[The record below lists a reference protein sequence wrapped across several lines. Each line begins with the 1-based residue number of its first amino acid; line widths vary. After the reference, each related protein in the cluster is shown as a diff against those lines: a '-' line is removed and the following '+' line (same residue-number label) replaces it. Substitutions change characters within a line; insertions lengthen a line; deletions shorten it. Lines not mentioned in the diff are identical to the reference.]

1 MSRVQRLS
9 AFVAD
14 QIAAGEVVER
24 PASIVKELLENSLD
38 AGAQQIEVR
47 TEAGGVDLV
56 WVRDSGGGIHA
67 DDLPLA
73 LQRHA
78 TSKINSADDLI
89 GIDSLGFRG
98 EALASV
104 ASVAKVK
111 IASAIAAEDGGWF
124 VETHGGEPQNSG
136 PTAHPQGTTVE
147 VRDLFY
153 NTPARRKFL
162 KAERTEVSQID
173 QMLRRLSLAH
183 MDVGFSLAQAR
194 TTGSSGRVSRPLMLA
209 SGDPL
214 DRLSRVVSADFVEN
228 SVYID
233 ESNHDLRLYGWVG
246 LPHHNRR
253 QMDQQFFYVNGRA
266 IRDKLVGHAIRQA
279 YSDVMFHGR
288 HAVYVLYLQVPADG
302 VDVNVHPTKHE
313 VRFRDARQVHD
324 FIFSGLNRAL
334 RDLRPSKKLQADARG
349 ELETDS
355 RPGANPALFAAR
367 PSLSSPTSPN
377 QQRHM
382 PLSAP
387 TNDQPVGG
395 LAQLVYEHEQKSGVA
410 AAGNSDVAAEQ
421 RGQWSQARG
430 DHGDKQLGPS
440 AQTESGAHPLG
451 YAIAQLHGVYILAQ
465 NSQGL
470 VVVDAHAAHERIV
483 YEQMKQAQAR
493 DGIARQRL
501 LVPLTFNVSEHE
513 ANIVEECIEQ
523 LDAAGLMVERMG
535 QASVVVREVPVLLA
549 KANIQ
554 KMVQDLLAELM
565 EFGTSDSVAR
575 SNFDVLATLACRGSV
590 RANRQLTIT
599 EMNALLRSMEVTENA
614 GLCNHGRPTFVQ
626 RSMAELDRLFLRGQ

>member
-1 MSRVQRLS
+1 MGRVKRLS
-9 AFVAD
+9 SFVAD

-38 AGAQQIEVR
+38 AGASKVEVR

-56 WVRDSGGGIHA
+56 WVRDNGGGIHA

-78 TSKINSADDLI
+78 TSKIASAEDLL

-111 IASAIAAEDGGWF
+111 LQSATSADGGGWF
-124 VETHGGEPQNSG
+124 VECHGGQTLDSG
-136 PTAHPQGTTVE
+136 PAAHPMGTTVE

-162 KAERTEVSQID
+162 KAERTEVNQID

-183 MDVGFSLAQAR
+183 IDVGFSLAQAR
-194 TTGSSGRVSRPLMLA
+194 TTGSSGRVQQPLTLA
-209 SGDPL
+209 AGNPE
-214 DRLSRVVSADFVEN
+214 DRLARVLSAGFVAN
-228 SVYID
+228 SVAID
-233 ESNHDLRLYGWVG
+233 EYNHGLRMHGWVG

-288 HAVYVLYLQVPADG
+288 HAVYVLYLQLPADG

-313 VRFRDARQVHD
+313 VRFRDARAVHD
-324 FIFSGLNRAL
+324 FIFSSLNRAL
-334 RDLRPSKKLQADARG
+334 RGLRPGQIEASTLVTEGRGSTARAFTQQPSQRPFN
-349 ELETDS
+349 LSSHMPS
-355 RPGANPALFAAR
+355 RPGPGAPA
-367 PSLSSPTSPN
+367 
-377 QQRHM
+377 
-382 PLSAP
+382 
-387 TNDQPVGG
+387 GG
-395 LAQLVYEHEQKSGVA
+395 LAQLLHEQQQAGGGALGSLAEDHGAWSEA
-410 AAGNSDVAAEQ
+410 AAQGI
-421 RGQWSQARG
+421 
-430 DHGDKQLGPS
+430 
-440 AQTESGAHPLG
+440 QTENQNQEFEQNASGAHPLG

-465 NSQGL
+465 NQQGL
-470 VVVDAHAAHERIV
+470 VMVDMHAAHERIV

-501 LVPLTFNVSEHE
+501 LVPLTFDVSEAD
-513 ANIVEECIEQ
+513 ANLVEEFTEPF
-523 LDAAGLMVERMG
+523 DAAGLVVERIG

-554 KMVQDLLAELM
+554 EMVQDLLGELS
-565 EFGTSDSVAR
+565 EVGTGESIAR
-575 SNFDVLATLACRGSV
+575 KNFDVLATLACRGSV
-590 RANRQLTIT
+590 RANRQLSLT
-599 EMNALLRSMEVTENA
+599 EMNALLRTMEVTENA
-614 GLCNHGRPTFVQ
+614 GLCNHGRPTYIQ
-626 RSMAELDRLFLRGQ
+626 RDLAELDRLFLRGQ